1 MTLQPR
7 CEDVE
12 TAEGVAI
19 TVTGVAQVRPH
30 PGVFLSYRQLYLL
43 LIVFNHKHII
53 SKPSSSFRKYLMLS
67 LISYFI
73 IFPFYSQIFSS
84 SFYHIVLQHLDF
96 NLMFNL
102 CDINTVW

>member
-19 TVTGVAQVRPH
+19 TVTGVAQVRSH

-73 IFPFYSQIFSS
+73 IFPFILKYSHPL
-84 SFYHIVLQHLDF
+84 FYHIVLQHLDLH
-96 NLMFNL
+96 LMFNL
-102 CDINTVW
+102 RDMNTVW